1 LDFFRVFRVFR
12 GSLSCACG
20 ARETLM
26 PISGMTGFGRAE
38 GALEA
43 WSWAVEARSVNGR
56 NLEIRFRGPPGF
68 DGLERLAREGAQAR
82 FQRGQVTVGVQAKRA
97 EGSGSVRVNVA
108 QLERYLELGAPLLV
122 DGRVAPPSL
131 DGLLAL
137 RGVIE
142 AEDAGLDAEAQAEL
156 EAAIAASVA
165 TALDGLLV
173 ARREEGA
180 ALLSVLNGQ
189 VARIAEFTGQAHAVA
204 ADQPAAIKTRFETRL
219 KELAGEAAS
228 EERIVQ
234 EAAAMAVKADVRE
247 ELDRLSGHVDAARG
261 LLGSDAAVGRRLDFL
276 TQEFMR
282 EANTLCSK
290 SQLSALTAVGLDLK
304 ATIEQF
310 REQVQNVE

>member
-1 LDFFRVFRVFR
+1 
-12 GSLSCACG
+12 
-20 ARETLM
+20 M

-38 GALEA
+38 GALGA

-56 NLEIRFRGPPGF
+56 NLETRFTGPAGF
-68 DGLERLAREGAQAR
+68 DGLERATRDGAQAR
-82 FQRGQVTVGVQAKRA
+82 FQRGNLTIGVQAKRS
-97 EGSGSVRVNVA
+97 EGAGGVRINLEQV
-108 QLERYLELGAPLLV
+108 ERYLTLGAPYV
-122 DGRVAPPSL
+122 ADGRVTAPRL

-142 AEDAGLDAEAQAEL
+142 ADDAGIAPEVQAEL
-156 EAAIAASVA
+156 EAAMIISIGL
-165 TALDGLLV
+165 ALDALG
-173 ARREEGA
+173 AERRQEGA
-180 ALLSVLNGQ
+180 ALLPILSGQIDQIGVLS
-189 VARIAEFTGQAHAVA
+189 GQAASIA
-204 ADQPAAIKTRFETRL
+204 AGQPAAIKARFETRL

-228 EERIVQ
+228 EDRIVL

-247 ELDRLSGHVDAARG
+247 ELDRLAGHVDAARG
-261 LLGSDAAVGRRLDFL
+261 LLSTEAAVGRRLDFL

-290 SQLSALTAVGLDLK
+290 SQTGALTTVGLDLK